1 MLWSSFF
8 HYLLAI
14 IDGNQKQKLMTTLA
28 TIIKM
33 KNTKLSLKLRERKED
48 KESCKTSEKTSKQK
62 EKSNGT
68 GNSVYLQMT
77 Q

>member
-1 MLWSSFF
+1 LIHFS
-8 HYLLAI
+8 Y
-14 IDGNQKQKLMTTLA
+14 D
-28 TIIKM
+28 IIKR

-48 KESCKTSEKTSKQK
+48 KESCKTREKTSKQK

-68 GNSVYLQMT
+68 RNGAYLQMT